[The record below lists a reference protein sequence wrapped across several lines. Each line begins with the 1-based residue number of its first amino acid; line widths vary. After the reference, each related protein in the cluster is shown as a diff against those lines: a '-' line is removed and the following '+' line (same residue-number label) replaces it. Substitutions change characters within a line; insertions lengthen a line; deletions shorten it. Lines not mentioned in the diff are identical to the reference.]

1 MNGQK
6 KRIPLPSR
14 IFSISAV
21 ILVLCGVVA
30 CTGPPSPD
38 TSSDTQPVLGIE
50 ELSRLD
56 LLPRLKRSVKVG
68 LVSSHD
74 RTGGNDDG
82 FTGTYSFIRKEEAGL
97 VLADLEGPGIIYRI
111 HMPVPADDIIEFY
124 FDGETSPRI
133 SMKITEIFT
142 GTNAPFLSPLVGTGA
157 GGRYSYVPLTFQR
170 SCKVLVR
177 AETFHFYQIGYA
189 RYPADFKIPT
199 YEDPPSDAFL
209 YRLEEAGKL
218 IRSAGSDISHHLV
231 PEGTRIKVHRTRK
244 ILQPGQT
251 VTVFK
256 TKSPGRIVGLKLS
269 PAEAFAG
276 KDRDLLVKMY
286 WDGREEPAVASPVGD
301 LFGYSFGEP
310 AVRSLLA
317 GTSGE
322 TNYIYFPMPFERSA
336 RIDLISERTSGPA
349 VDVWAE
355 VTVAPLG
362 KAEDEGRFYARWR
375 RENPTREGTPYTFL
389 RTTGRGHVVGM
400 ILQAQGLEIGH
411 TGFFEGDERV
421 VIDGQ
426 LAIPGT
432 GSEETF
438 NGGWYDV
445 PGRWESRIS
454 FPLSGCLDYK
464 KHLSRTGGYR
474 WLITD
479 AWAFDQSI
487 DFTIEHGPEGN
498 KMPTDYTSVTFFYSS
513 DPPPDSPA
521 LPPAVE
527 RKVAN
532 PPRIVFVPGWNVP
545 IHTTSLQNATW
556 SKQTATIGESRVR
569 YLAMKTTGEDI
580 FDPHHISFICDMPA
594 AGSYNVGIKAVRG
607 PDQGIVRM
615 FQRDRP
621 VGEAVNLYAADRNLS
636 PVLPLGTQEMSY
648 GNNLFFLHL
657 VGKDTRSA
665 GMGFDLVEI
674 VFERID

>member
-1 MNGQK
+1 M
-6 KRIPLPSR
+6 L
-14 IFSISAV
+14 SIIAFV
-21 ILVLCGVVA
+21 LVLCGALA
-30 CTGPPSPD
+30 CTDSLPPV
-38 TSSDTQPVLGIE
+38 TSSDMQPVLGIE

-68 LVSSHD
+68 LISSYD

-82 FTGTYSFIRKEEAGL
+82 FSGTYSFVRKEEAGL

-111 HMPVPADDIIEFY
+111 HMPVPADDVIEFY

-133 SMKITEIFT
+133 SLKITELFA
-142 GTNAPFLSPLVGTGA
+142 GTHAPFLSPLVGTGA

-177 AETFHFYQIGYA
+177 AEKFHFYQISYA
-189 RYPADFKIPT
+189 QYPADFKIPT

-209 YRLEEAGKL
+209 RLLEKAESL
-218 IRSAGSDISHHLV
+218 IRSAGSDISPYLV
-231 PEGTRIKVHRTRK
+231 SEGTRMKVHRTRK

-251 VTVFK
+251 VTMFK
-256 TKSPGRIVGLKLS
+256 TKNPGRIVGLKLG
-269 PAEAFAG
+269 PAEVFAG
-276 KDRDLLVKMY
+276 KDRDIFIRMY
-286 WDGREEPAVASPVGD
+286 WDGNEEPAVASPVGD
-301 LFGYSFGEP
+301 MFGYSFGEP
-310 AVRSLLA
+310 AVRSLLV

-322 TNYIYFPMPFERSA
+322 TNYMYFPMPFERSA
-336 RIDLISERTSGPA
+336 RIELVSERTSGRA
-349 VDVWAE
+349 VDVWSE
-355 VTVAPLG
+355 VTVAALG
-362 KAEDEGRFYARWR
+362 KSGDEGRFYARWR
-375 RENPTREGTPYTFL
+375 RENPTREGLPYTFL
-389 RTTGRGHVVGM
+389 WTTGRGHVVGV

-411 TGFFEGDERV
+411 TAFFEGDERV
-421 VIDGQ
+421 IIDGQ

-445 PGRWESRIS
+445 PGRWENRIS

-479 AWAFDQSI
+479 SFAYEQSI
-487 DFTIEHGPEGN
+487 DLTIEHGPEGN

-513 DPPPDSPA
+513 DPPPDYSY
-521 LPPAVE
+521 LPPVAE
-527 RKVAN
+527 RKVTN

-556 SKQTATIGESRVR
+556 SKQTATIGENRVR
-569 YLAMKTTGEDI
+569 YLSMKTTGEDI
-580 FDPHHISFICDMPA
+580 FGTHHISFICDMPA
-594 AGSYNVGIKAVRG
+594 SGSYKVGIKAVHG
-607 PDQGIVRM
+607 PNQGIVQM

-621 VGEAVNLYAADRNLS
+621 VGEAVNLYAADRSLS
-636 PVLPLGTQEMSY
+636 SILPLGIQEMSY
-648 GNNLFFLHL
+648 GDNLFFLHL
-657 VGKDTRSA
+657 VGKDPRSA
-665 GMGFDLVEI
+665 GIGFELVEI